1 MGKAGAERR
10 KMSAIEGDTDS
21 HFMDAAIKA
30 NADEM
35 WAGGDL
41 ERFTLWTCNGQT
53 VTLLQKKGQ
62 HGGKI

>member
-1 MGKAGAERR
+1 
-10 KMSAIEGDTDS
+10 MSAIEGDTDS

-30 NADEM
+30 KADEI